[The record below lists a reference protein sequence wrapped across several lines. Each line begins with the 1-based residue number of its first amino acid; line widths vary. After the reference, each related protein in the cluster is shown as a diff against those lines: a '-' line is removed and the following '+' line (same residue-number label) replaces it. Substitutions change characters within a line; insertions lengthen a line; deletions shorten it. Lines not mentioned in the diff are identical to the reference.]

1 MSYAHVGVPDVEATA
16 GLFVD
21 AQGNPLRTAGIR
33 IAENQI
39 GRLRFRER
47 FVISDVVQPLVSLGK
62 LYRAGW
68 FVAPQGDGLFLT
80 DGNQSERVGF
90 RKQSLCVHGTIRVVT
105 ECGSINAVMNV
116 LSLDDSL
123 EGAEACASGPPE
135 SLEGAPA
142 SENPEHSELEG
153 AEACASGPP
162 ESLEGAPASENPEHS
177 ELPVEQRDELMPPES
192 IEVDGVIIDSDSSLE
207 VMRNACKALGLPENG
222 KKKLR
227 FSSEWESIALSMSCY
242 KAIM

>member
-1 MSYAHVGVPDVEATA
+1 MSDRTASFEDAGSVEYVITIAHSK
-16 GLFVD
+16 
-21 AQGNPLRTAGIR
+21 GNP
-33 IAENQI
+33 
-39 GRLRFRER
+39 
-47 FVISDVVQPLVSLGK
+47 SP
-62 LYRAGW
+62 
-68 FVAPQGDGLFLT
+68 
-80 DGNQSERVGF
+80 SEMCF
-90 RKQSLCVHGTIRVVT
+90 
-105 ECGSINAVMNV
+105 EV
-116 LSLDDSL
+116 LSLDDS
-123 EGAEACASGPPE
+123 
-135 SLEGAPA
+135 
-142 SENPEHSELEG
+142 LEG